1 MLLYLKL
8 MLQLVLAP
16 LKGWEDVELT
26 APNPRRLFAAGLVP
40 LCVVAGICASLAAWW
55 LTASS
60 LFTLIM
66 RGIVCAVKY
75 ILAYYIAQAILISLL
90 PRITTDGLIDRDRV
104 NIFATLC
111 VGIMACIG
119 IIINAF
125 PMEDIFLFLPLIVV
139 VIIYRARRFLCV
151 ERKKTGMM
159 IAIGIISVILPVYIL
174 GRILSPLIG

>member
-26 APNPRRLFAAGLVP
+26 APNPRRLLASGLVP
-40 LCVVAGICASLAAWW
+40 LCVIAGVCCSLSAWW
-55 LTASS
+55 LTGSGV
-60 LFTLIM
+60 FTLIM
-66 RGIVCAVKY
+66 RGVVCAVKY
-75 ILAYYIAQAILISLL
+75 ILSYYIAQAILMALL
-90 PRITTDGLIDRDRV
+90 PRITVDGLIDRERV
-104 NIFATLC
+104 NVFCLLC
-111 VGIMACIG
+111 IGIMACIG

-151 ERKKTGMM
+151 DRKKTGVM
-159 IAIGIISVILPVYIL
+159 IAFGIIAIILPVYLL
-174 GRILSPLIG
+174 GRILSPLID